1 MYRYKEKQ
9 GLYKGHIKLQKPL
22 SAVILKVKS
31 RAIHTLRVTARRF
44 HTAHES
50 TADLDAH
57 LLAGVC
63 SCALHLIAL
72 GSL

>member
-9 GLYKGHIKLQKPL
+9 ELYKGHIKLQKPL
-22 SAVILKVKS
+22 NAMILKVKS
-31 RAIHTLRVTARRF
+31 RAIHKLHVTARRF

-50 TADLDAH
+50 IADLDAH

-63 SCALHLIAL
+63 LCALHLIAL
-72 GSL
+72 GCL